1 MVAAICTIC
10 FCLAFVIIEAVA
22 ASRPT
27 TETYYYGDRRP
38 STTDKRVGLFVL
50 MKLLHSQST
59 LFALEFIHVKYAGC
73 PGMSSRRLQ
82 GTKATFQLHVGCR
95 ECPPFTFRS
104 SQYSFTAG
112 VNSK

>member
-27 TETYYYGDRRP
+27 PPYYFTYDDPR
-38 STTDKRVGLFVL
+38 SSATDKRVGLFVL

-82 GTKATFQLHVGCR
+82 GTKATFQ
-95 ECPPFTFRS
+95 
-104 SQYSFTAG
+104 
-112 VNSK
+112 